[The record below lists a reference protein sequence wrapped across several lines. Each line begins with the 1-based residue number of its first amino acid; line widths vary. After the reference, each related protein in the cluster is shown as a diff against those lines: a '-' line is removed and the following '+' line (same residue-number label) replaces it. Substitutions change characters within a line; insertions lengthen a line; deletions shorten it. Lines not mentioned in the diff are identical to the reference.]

1 MLCHQAL
8 LPSAAV
14 WGLGKLWWGEPK
26 WGHPPH
32 LHWGCHCC
40 CDLLKHQGLI
50 RQVAKCIRSCW
61 ASRVLPPAWLY
72 NHLSIKQPHFGV
84 WGRLWGDFFGICPC
98 MCIMLFDSSL
108 PVQMCAWL
116 QHAHPSWPICLGVKD
131 EPNHRFGVLGL
142 TSNLLAAVEAPALFL
157 VLRREK
163 KTQPCLI
170 CSCNSSWSGMNC
182 NQVFMWLYTPIPTV
196 CTQSYKKEKKR
207 HFKILSGFKKACLN
221 CKKYWTSARDFGIW
235 VKTEIPLQDLL
246 HYWAI
251 TSISS

>member
-14 WGLGKLWWGEPK
+14 WGLGNLWWGEPE

-32 LHWGCHCC
+32 LHWGCRCC

-61 ASRVLPPAWLY
+61 ARRVLPPAWLY

-131 EPNHRFGVLGL
+131 EPNRRFGVLGL
-142 TSNLLAAVEAPALFL
+142 TSTCWQLWKLQLCFLFWEERKKPNPVWFVPVIAADLGWIVTKSLCDYTLQSPQYVHKAT
-157 VLRREK
+157 K
-163 KTQPCLI
+163 K
-170 CSCNSSWSGMNC
+170 
-182 NQVFMWLYTPIPTV
+182 
-196 CTQSYKKEKKR
+196 KKR
-207 HFKILSGFKKACLN
+207 DILKYCLAL
-221 CKKYWTSARDFGIW
+221 KRPA
-235 VKTEIPLQDLL
+235 
-246 HYWAI
+246 
-251 TSISS
+251 